1 VRYAIRSLAKSPG
14 FAALVVFTLALG
26 IGANTAVFSV
36 LRGVLLRPLPHED
49 GESLMYLRQFAERA
63 GQENTLF
70 SVPEI
75 VDYRGA
81 ATSLTGFAEFSAM
94 PFNMLS
100 GEEPVEVEAGIVTG
114 NYFDVMGL
122 DAVLGREIG
131 PSDDGAGAEPVMM
144 LTHRYWLNHFG
155 GDPGVIGRVVR
166 INGRS
171 VAIVGVAEPAPP
183 FPGETDILVNVVTSP
198 HHLDATMVH
207 GRTHRMTEVFARL
220 AEGATVQQAQ
230 AELDAIA
237 DRVRGDH
244 SDAYDPA
251 AGYGISVRPLREA
264 LTADARQTLYL
275 LMATAA
281 LVLLTTCA
289 NVGNLVLTR
298 ALRREREMVV
308 RWALGAGRGRL
319 RALLL
324 TETAI
329 LAALGAALGLVIA
342 YGGLDMLI
350 RFAERFTTRASEIR
364 IDGGVLLFTLVAATG
379 AALLFAF
386 VPSLRSPEKSGA
398 ALTRVGSRASGGAQ
412 RLQRGLIVAQVAA
425 AVTVLTAAGLLGR
438 TLLQLY
444 SVDPGVELANTLTMQ
459 VPADDARSPDEILDL
474 QQSMR
479 DRIATLP
486 GVTAVGVGMN
496 VPLRSSMVILEVKAE
511 GRPPE
516 PGAPAPTAEYRT
528 ATPEYF
534 QASGMKVLAGRGF
547 ESTDESDAAPVAIL
561 NETLARLLF
570 GEEDPIGRQV
580 AWTGD
585 VLQFIGMAGGWRTVV
600 GIVNDTRDSGP
611 AEPPAPAMFQP
622 LAQNEL
628 GFFPGAFVIRASGAE
643 TLAPQAERVVREMA
657 PDNPIARVATL
668 GQLRD
673 ETVASQRLNA
683 LLVAAFGLLALV
695 IAAVGIAGVLAFFI
709 AERTTEIGI
718 RMSLGAER
726 SRVMRMV
733 LADGGAL
740 LVLGVVLGLAGSV
753 VVARLLEGLLFGVAP
768 GDPVTFAAVAMLMIG
783 VGLAACAVP
792 ARRAARVDPLVAM
805 RAE

>member
-1 VRYAIRSLAKSPG
+1 VRYALRSLSKSPG

-49 GESLMYLRQFAERA
+49 GESLMYLRQSAERA
-63 GQENTLF
+63 GQENVLF

-75 VDYRGA
+75 VDYREA
-81 ATSLTGFAEFSAM
+81 ASSLTGFAEFSRM
-94 PFNMLS
+94 PFNMLG

-122 DAVLGREIG
+122 DAVLGRTIG
-131 PSDDGAGAEPVMM
+131 PADDGAGATPVMM
-144 LTHRYWLNHFG
+144 LTHSYWLNQLG
-155 GDPGVIGRVVR
+155 GDPSVVGRVVR

-171 VAIVGVAEPAPP
+171 VTIVGVAEPAPP
-183 FPGETDILVNVVTSP
+183 FPGETDILVNMVTSP

-220 AEGATVQQAQ
+220 TDGSTLQQAQ

-237 DRVRGDH
+237 QRVRGDH

-251 AGYGISVRPLREA
+251 AGYDVSVTPLRDA

-275 LMATAA
+275 LMATAL

-298 ALRREREMVV
+298 ALRRERELVV
-308 RWALGAGRGRL
+308 RWALGAGRARL
-319 RALLL
+319 RRLLL

-329 LAALGAALGLVIA
+329 LAAAGAALGLVIA
-342 YGGLDMLI
+342 YGGLDLLVG
-350 RFAERFTTRASEIR
+350 FAERFTTRTGEIR
-364 IDGGVLLFTLVAATG
+364 IDAGVLVFTLVAATG
-379 AALLFAF
+379 AALAFAF
-386 VPSLRSPEKSGA
+386 VPSLRSPEEAGA
-398 ALTRVGSRASGGAQ
+398 ALTRVGSRASSGSRRVQ
-412 RLQRGLIVAQVAA
+412 RALIVAQVAG

-438 TLLQLY
+438 TLLLLN
-444 SVDPGVELANTLTMQ
+444 SVDPGVDVENTLTME
-459 VPADDARSPDEILDL
+459 VPADDARSAEEILRL
-474 QQSMR
+474 QESMR
-479 DRIATLP
+479 DRIEELP
-486 GVTAVGVGMN
+486 GVEVVGVGSS
-496 VPLRSSMVILEVKAE
+496 VPLRAAGVMLEVKAE

-516 PGAPAPTAEYRT
+516 PGAPLPMAEYRT
-528 ATPEYF
+528 ATPEF
-534 QASGMKVLAGRGF
+534 FAAAGMKVLAGRAF
-547 ESTDESDAAPVAIL
+547 ESTDVSDGAQVAIL
-561 NETLARLLF
+561 NESLARRLF
-570 GEEDPIGRQV
+570 GEDDPIGQRV

-600 GIVNDTRDSGP
+600 GVVNDTRDNGP
-611 AEPPAPAMFQP
+611 DQPPPTVMFQP

-628 GFFPGAFVIRASGAE
+628 GYFPGAFVIRASGAAQ
-643 TLAPQAERVVREMA
+643 LAPQAERVVREMA
-657 PDNPIARVATL
+657 PDSPIERVATL
-668 GQLRD
+668 GQIRE

-683 LLVAAFGLLALV
+683 YLVAAFGFLALI

-733 LADGGAL
+733 LADGGVL
-740 LVLGVVLGLAGSV
+740 LGLGVLFGLVGSV
-753 VVARLLEGLLFGVAP
+753 LAAQLLEGFLFGVAP
-768 GDPVTFAAVAMLMIG
+768 RDPITFAAVSLLMIG
-783 VGLAACAVP
+783 VGLAACAIP
-792 ARRAARVDPLVAM
+792 ARKAARVDPLVAM